1 VLGVRRE
8 ATHFSVTLLKSGGAR
23 VNTYSWQGASGR
35 WYEFEIARAQR
46 AWDPTGGIYMF
57 VKPQEQPSLDWGGP
71 ISLFIAKTEDFS
83 RTLARHDMWQAA
95 ENLGAREI
103 HLLVIKDDQTRA
115 RVEKD
120 LLEAQVPILNRNM
133 LRRVA

>member
-1 VLGVRRE
+1 M
-8 ATHFSVTLLKSGGAR
+8 
-23 VNTYSWQGASGR
+23 NTYSWQGASGR

>member
-1 VLGVRRE
+1 L
-8 ATHFSVTLLKSGGAR
+8 
-23 VNTYSWQGASGR
+23 NTYNWQGASGR
-35 WYEFEIARAQR
+35 WYEFEIARSQR
-46 AWDPTGGIYMF
+46 AWEPVGGVYMF
-57 VKPQEQPSLDWGGP
+57 VKPPEHPSQDWGGP
-71 ISLFIAKTEDFS
+71 ICLFVARTHDFS
-83 RTLARHDMWQAA
+83 QTLTRHDMWQAA

-120 LLEAQVPILNRNM
+120 ILEAQAPILNRKM

>member
-1 VLGVRRE
+1 
-8 ATHFSVTLLKSGGAR
+8 

-46 AWDPTGGIYMF
+46 AWESIGGVYMF

-71 ISLFIAKTEDFS
+71 ISLFIAKTDDFS

>member
-1 VLGVRRE
+1 L
-8 ATHFSVTLLKSGGAR
+8 
-23 VNTYSWQGASGR
+23 NTYNWQGASGR

-46 AWDPTGGIYMF
+46 AWEPHGGVYMF
-57 VKPQEQPSLDWGGP
+57 VKPPEQPALDWGGP
-71 ISLFIAKTEDFS
+71 ICLYVARSNDFS
-83 RTLARHDMWQAA
+83 QTLTRHDMWQAA

-103 HLLVIKDDQTRA
+103 HLLMIKDDQTRA

-120 LLEAQVPILNRNM
+120 LLEAQAPILNRNM

>member
-1 VLGVRRE
+1 M
-8 ATHFSVTLLKSGGAR
+8 
-23 VNTYSWQGASGR
+23 NTYSWQGASGR

-46 AWDPTGGIYMF
+46 AWEPTGGIYMF

-71 ISLFIAKTEDFS
+71 ISLFVAKTEDFS

>member
-1 VLGVRRE
+1 M
-8 ATHFSVTLLKSGGAR
+8 T
-23 VNTYSWQGASGR
+23 TYSWQGASGR

-46 AWDPTGGIYMF
+46 AWEPTGGIYMF

>member
-1 VLGVRRE
+1 
-8 ATHFSVTLLKSGGAR
+8 

-46 AWDPTGGIYMF
+46 AWEPTGGIYMF